1 MTMEVPN
8 GHSARIEEDYE
19 KVFPYSREEDS
30 YSLMK
35 VYFKEEVSDSL
46 QIALIPEQQLM
57 EAINLYLQI
66 TAFSSALDSL

>member
-1 MTMEVPN
+1 MTMEAPN

-46 QIALIPEQQLM
+46 QIALIPEQ
-57 EAINLYLQI
+57 
-66 TAFSSALDSL
+66 